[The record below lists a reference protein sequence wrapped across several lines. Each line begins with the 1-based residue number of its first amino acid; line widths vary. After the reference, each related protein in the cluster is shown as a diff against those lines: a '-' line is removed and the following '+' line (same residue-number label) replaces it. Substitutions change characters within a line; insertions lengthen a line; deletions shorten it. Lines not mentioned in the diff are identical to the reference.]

1 MILFSNEKELLEAVR
16 TGIPDAY
23 EHLFKT
29 YFPRLHNFARRF
41 VTDTEAASDI
51 VQECYM
57 QLWEHRHSA
66 EIASLKSYLYTM
78 VRNRCLNELKHRM
91 VVSGFEQH
99 TIKANTG
106 SEALYAMGFTG
117 RADGPLLLY
126 ELKQQVDEIMLLLPE
141 RTREVFA
148 KSRFEGKKN
157 REIAE
162 ELGISEKV
170 VEKHITKALRIFGSK
185 MPRPTMYMLGLLF

>member
-99 TIKANTG
+99 TIKANTDQKH
-106 SEALYAMGFTG
+106 STPWISLAEPMVRCYSTNLN
-117 RADGPLLLY
+117 
-126 ELKQQVDEIMLLLPE
+126 
-141 RTREVFA
+141 
-148 KSRFEGKKN
+148 N
-157 REIAE
+157 R
-162 ELGISEKV
+162 SM
-170 VEKHITKALRIFGSK
+170 R
-185 MPRPTMYMLGLLF
+185 